1 LRRPSPE
8 GVSHTL
14 ALVFTIGV
22 IAAAVVR
29 QENVLHETPM
39 NNPAIQVEL
48 APDPDPPAPRVPDPP
63 VPQPPKPRLVQKKE
77 LVQHEVAP
85 ASLPLMAEAAETP
98 AVNDLPTP
106 PQDAASEEP
115 AAPERAV
122 AGTLEAQYAA
132 TLRTNIDARTVV
144 PDSVDYRLR
153 RPRGETRVSFT
164 LDREGSVLGA
174 KIAHTSGSD
183 ILDRQ
188 AVGIVKA
195 GRYPP
200 FPQAAFRDES
210 RHSFLVTLEFRL

>member
-1 LRRPSPE
+1 M
-8 GVSHTL
+8 
-14 ALVFTIGV
+14 ALVFTIAV
-22 IAAAVVR
+22 VAAAIVR
-29 QENVLHETPM
+29 QENVPHETPM

-48 APDPDPPAPRVPDPP
+48 APDPDPPAPREPDPP
-63 VPQPPKPRLVQKKE
+63 VPQPPKPRLVHKKE
-77 LVQHEVAP
+77 PAPHEAAP

-98 AVNDLPTP
+98 PVNDLLTP
-106 PQDAASEEP
+106 PQEAASEAQ
-115 AAPERAV
+115 AASARAT

-144 PDSVDYRLR
+144 PDSVEYRLR
-153 RPRGETRVSFT
+153 RPRGETRVSFA
-164 LDREGSVLGA
+164 LNREGSVLDA

-188 AVGIVKA
+188 AVSIVKA